1 MTYQGDIFRISTF
14 CFQLPSVC
22 LWSACS
28 HHLPPGQ
35 ESWFLPNSSKI
46 CVRLLVYVSLEEE
59 PGLCFIAELL
69 FKLGFPGDSAVKN
82 PLGTGTFP
90 GEGNGNPFQYSCLG
104 NPTDGLAHGVAKES
118 DTTERLNNNS
128 KVQGSI
134 CGTIRTAAMSLSTA

>member
-1 MTYQGDIFRISTF
+1 MVILFISLLVPTS
-14 CFQLPSVC
+14 LGSVC
-22 LWSACS
+22 LRSACS

-134 CGTIRTAAMSLSTA
+134 CGTIRTAAMSLSAA